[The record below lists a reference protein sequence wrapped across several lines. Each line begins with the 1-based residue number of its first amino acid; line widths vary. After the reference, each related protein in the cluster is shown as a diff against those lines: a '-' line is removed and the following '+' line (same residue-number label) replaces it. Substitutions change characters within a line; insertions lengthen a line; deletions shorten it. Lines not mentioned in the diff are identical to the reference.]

1 MRLSVL
7 ARDAWCGSRWEAAT
21 WLTAPPPRAMS
32 LRVAAGS
39 DPELSRT
46 VERYRQRRK
55 AGAGYAQYTRWS
67 FQRWTNWANQSTNA
81 RARGA
86 ELCKAWQRRRRL
98 AAAFR
103 RCAQQVGRRESL
115 RMALGKLLCRRV
127 RGVLHL
133 TVRQWRCGILAT
145 KCERAT
151 ELQDW
156 QIWAHLEAY
165 RRRRVSSGV
174 RYILYRMRARYLAAG
189 LCMWRSRVVRRR
201 RSCLLLAVATR
212 GRTRRALHQ
221 FFANWMASN
230 FADARASQHSAVDE
244 AVAAQLR
251 QGMQDD
257 AGWWLRVWRRG
268 IDMRHR
274 AKRVLMTRLARIQ
287 RRELSGVFGGWAWHT
302 VGSRKREVACRRVLL
317 RLQHGCI
324 AGAMAGWRERA
335 HQSHR
340 QRSMVRRATSRM
352 FQRIVTLA
360 YAAWAG
366 FLCRRRQLRCTM
378 AGVIGRIQGRVVSKA
393 LTAWVA
399 TVTDAVRRRVA
410 CKRALGRL
418 ISQASSR
425 ALSGWQERTSEHRRQ
440 RQLCARALCRLQNK
454 VLASVHTRWAAFAR
468 ESGALQME
476 AQRAAATVD
485 VAVLESL
492 VAEYDQQ
499 KQLWGKRLQ
508 ELGQELAETQQL
520 VALQHA
526 QAEQMAT
533 EKAKLESE
541 LQRTNDA
548 TTLCEGLMAQ
558 LMDGNQRLRR
568 EKKSLEELAI
578 DGRVDKGDFDTDSV
592 SSRDPNDRSVSPTN
606 HVYVS

>member
-1 MRLSVL
+1 
-7 ARDAWCGSRWEAAT
+7 
-21 WLTAPPPRAMS
+21 
-32 LRVAAGS
+32 
-39 DPELSRT
+39 
-46 VERYRQRRK
+46 
-55 AGAGYAQYTRWS
+55 
-67 FQRWTNWANQSTNA
+67 
-81 RARGA
+81 
-86 ELCKAWQRRRRL
+86 
-98 AAAFR
+98 
-103 RCAQQVGRRESL
+103 
-115 RMALGKLLCRRV
+115 
-127 RGVLHL
+127 
-133 TVRQWRCGILAT
+133 
-145 KCERAT
+145 
-151 ELQDW
+151 
-156 QIWAHLEAY
+156 
-165 RRRRVSSGV
+165 
-174 RYILYRMRARYLAAG
+174 
-189 LCMWRSRVVRRR
+189 
-201 RSCLLLAVATR
+201 
-212 GRTRRALHQ
+212 
-221 FFANWMASN
+221 
-230 FADARASQHSAVDE
+230 
-244 AVAAQLR
+244 
-251 QGMQDD
+251 
-257 AGWWLRVWRRG
+257 
-268 IDMRHR
+268 
-274 AKRVLMTRLARIQ
+274 
-287 RRELSGVFGGWAWHT
+287 
-302 VGSRKREVACRRVLL
+302 
-317 RLQHGCI
+317 
-324 AGAMAGWRERA
+324 
-335 HQSHR
+335 
-340 QRSMVRRATSRM
+340 
-352 FQRIVTLA
+352 
-360 YAAWAG
+360 
-366 FLCRRRQLRCTM
+366 M

-578 DGRVDKGDFDTDSV
+578 DGRVDRGDFDTDSV